1 MLANATALGEQMLV
15 IGDEL
20 GRESGDAEP
29 RGKRTLRDFPM
40 LEFSNAVH
48 AVMADVELTSWDAVC
63 DQHTKNTPQTLLV
76 DSPLLF
82 SMAGQLLA
90 DDFARAGV
98 MIEGRQF
105 LLLGRNGHTPVR
117 MDTGTYASIKTSL
130 LRHASPRRLRAA
142 RRLFENVFAMNVPD
156 FLAVLEAQHDCGPEM
171 DSFFSMFSG
180 DGRSLVVEG
189 APTPCVGKFL
199 YKQLDGGEWVATDV
213 SAKTAS
219 EALRNAMVL
228 RKLHCDGEMGWE
240 QVLGLVERSLIS
252 RDVHLLSDCIAYLF
266 PYTERSLYQRSRM
279 TFPLLSRI
287 ILRSIDLGH
296 STEGDILSLMRH
308 MSGLGHQASSAFFL
322 YSLWLPDGA
331 GRHVVD
337 FFCRKGWFNGGY
349 YAVEKRLKALHSLAR
364 RCRYVPKE
372 LRGYNVRPT
381 DLMYLTSVLGRFYLD
396 FAADDS
402 AVSDR
407 TEYYGEHLSYDG
419 VLGIYSTDAHKQ
431 GMMRFLLD
439 RSRVA
444 GRLWQQSEVS
454 SLGDWMM
461 RYVMYGS
468 SGSAGGHSG
477 DEFNVDHSVSKRLW
491 LSNRDEDY
499 AAAYVYE
506 EPAIASSVTVVKRE
520 AGKLRQLL
528 PARIPHWLTE
538 SLLLSEIESGILRSM
553 PLSLEMSADKA
564 MEGVLQR
571 RKAMMSGETVACV
584 DWADFNITH
593 TLSDM
598 AAYFRM
604 LGKQAL
610 ETCTEPNYWNGISK
624 GQFLHDVAEHCATTL
639 YNLWIRNGATA
650 DSHFEHAV
658 RGLWSGWRSTQ
669 FFNSSFNVAYCETNF
684 DAMHALFQS
693 PLPNRADHAGDDFFG
708 TYNDPLDA
716 MRFVLSMP
724 LAQHDVNPTRQ
735 LVDGDVGEFLRNEY
749 MRDGIVHGSFQR
761 SIGSFVGS
769 DLQSPELFSSIT
781 QAQGSNVRRGADLS
795 VIEEYRYTIVQYWAT
810 VYSPESKTS
819 ATPSVDLCQLDP
831 TCGGL
836 GCPRYGQQS
845 TIATG
850 SINTMPVQRRVPLDV
865 IMPRNAAVLLQRF
878 KQRLW
883 SYNITSTNLEGLR
896 DDVMIATYGSDF
908 PAEIKKRL
916 DRELRETQVQ
926 WILEANKRVAVMRK
940 AVLPAVP
947 WWVDDYIQTTIQRVL
962 ANEELDGNS
971 ADLNSMAMVV
981 RSMALAEFSP
991 LDSALSHLQ
1000 TTAAQITGLP
1010 AIVKLS
1016 RGRVNP
1022 ILSRMRVYLSDPMVE
1037 ALVEH
1042 RWNLPTS
1049 TGGVIPSEL
1058 RAVIYNVL
1066 NYALYQV
1073 RYINQ
1078 SFESD
1083 ARWLTMYATSVCQ
1096 RLSNSWRQKCGTMFE
1111 IQDEISY

>member
-1 MLANATALGEQMLV
+1 MLQSAVTLGEQMLV
-15 IGDEL
+15 VGDEL
-20 GRESGDAEP
+20 GRAGENVDELP
-29 RGKRTLRDFPM
+29 KRTLQDFPM
-40 LEFSNAVH
+40 MEFSNALH
-48 AVMADVELTSWDAVC
+48 AVMKNEEIHTWDQVC
-63 DQHTKNTPQTLLV
+63 DQHAKENPQTLLV

-82 SMAGQLLA
+82 SMAGKLLS
-90 DDFARAGV
+90 DEFTKAGV
-98 MIEGRQF
+98 MVEGRQF

-117 MDTGTYASIKTSL
+117 MDTSTYAGIKQSL

-142 RRLFENVFAMNVPD
+142 RKLFENAFAMNVPD

-171 DSFFSMFSG
+171 DSFFSLFSG
-180 DGRSLVVEG
+180 DGKDLQVDG
-189 APTPCVGKFL
+189 QPTPCVGRFL
-199 YKQLDGGEWVATDV
+199 YKKMDDGSWVATDV
-213 SAKTAS
+213 SAKAAEDS
-219 EALRNAMVL
+219 LRNLLIA
-228 RKLHCDGEMGWE
+228 RKLYVDGELGWE
-240 QVLGLVERSLIS
+240 QTLSLVERSLIGK
-252 RDVHLLSDCIAYLF
+252 DVHLLSDCLAFLF

-279 TFPLLSRI
+279 TFPLLSRM
-287 ILRSIDLGH
+287 ILRSVELGH
-296 STEGDILSLMRH
+296 CTEASILSLMRG
-308 MSGLGHQASSAFFL
+308 MSGLGHQAFAAFFL
-322 YSLWLPDGA
+322 YSLWLPNKVGQ
-331 GRHVVD
+331 HVVD
-337 FFCRKGWFNGGY
+337 FFCRKGWFMGGY

-364 RCRYVPKE
+364 RCRYVPKD
-372 LRGYNVRPT
+372 LRSYGVRPT

-402 AVSDR
+402 TVSDR

-419 VLGIYSTDAHKQ
+419 VLGVYSTDAHKQ

-571 RKAMMSGETVACV
+571 RKALMSGETVACV

-598 AAYFRM
+598 AMYFRM
-604 LGKQAL
+604 LGKKAL
-610 ETCTEPNYWNGISK
+610 ETCTEPDYWNGISK
-624 GQFLHDVAEHCATTL
+624 GQFLHDVAEHCADTL

-669 FFNSSFNVAYCETNF
+669 FFNSSYNVAYCETNF
-684 DAMHALFQS
+684 EAMHALFGS

-724 LAQHDVNPTRQ
+724 LAQHDVNPTKQ
-735 LVDGDVGEFLRNEY
+735 LVDGDIGEFLRNEY
-749 MRDGIVHGSFQR
+749 MRDGVVHGSFQR
-761 SIGSFVGS
+761 SVGSFVGS

-781 QAQGSNVRRGADLS
+781 QAQGSNEAINLQIRRGADIA

-819 ATPSVDLCQLDP
+819 ATPSVELCQLDP

-845 TIATG
+845 TIATA

-908 PAEIKKRL
+908 PAEIKQRL

-926 WILEANKRVAVMRK
+926 WILEANRRVSTMRR
-940 AVLPAVP
+940 AILPSVP
-947 WWVDDYIQTTIQRVL
+947 WWVDDYIQSAIARVL
-962 ANEELDGNS
+962 NNEELDGNS

-991 LDSALSHLQ
+991 LDSALAHLQ

-1022 ILSRMRVYLSDPMVE
+1022 ILARMRVYLSDPMVE

-1058 RAVIYNVL
+1058 RAITYNVL

-1078 SFESD
+1078 NFESD

-1096 RLSNSWRQKCGTMFE
+1096 RLSNSWRQKCGTMFRM
-1111 IQDEISY
+1111 